1 MAQKPVIPVCLCPII
16 QIQDPFS
23 MNFLIDLATLEIS
36 ALAVLA
42 LFAWV
47 YLTWMRAGFWKADI
61 WLDPEPPT
69 SAPITSSV
77 AVVIPARDEAETII
91 TTLAS
96 LTSQSFS
103 GALRVFVVDDQSTDE
118 TGSIARAGS
127 TPEVPVTVIDGTD
140 LPGGWS
146 GKVWA
151 MSQGVA
157 AASASAE
164 APEYILLTD
173 ADIEYAPGVLD
184 KMVRKADAHSL
195 TFVSLMARLDARGLW
210 GHLLVPAF
218 IYFFQLIYPFSKA
231 NTRYDRL
238 AAAAG
243 GCFLVRRD
251 ALEAAGGLAAIKSD
265 IIDDCALADALKQ
278 ARPAQDTLTALT
290 HEVHSRRDNRTLES
304 IWNMVA
310 RTAFTQLKYSWLML
324 AGALLGL
331 VLTFLVPVWGLLAWI
346 FFGAGGLAG
355 VASLAALALM
365 TRTYWPTIRMYG
377 LSPLWAMSLPA
388 AAIIYAGATTASAIR
403 HAQGSGAR
411 WKGRSY
417 PAA

>member
-1 MAQKPVIPVCLCPII
+1 MT
-16 QIQDPFS
+16 
-23 MNFLIDLATLEIS
+23 FLIDLATLELS
-36 ALAVLA
+36 ALTALA
-42 LFAWV
+42 LLAWI

-61 WLDPEPPT
+61 WLKPEPSTP
-69 SAPITSSV
+69 APVNASV
-77 AVVIPARDEAETII
+77 AVVIPARDEADTIA

-96 LTSQSFS
+96 LTSQFFS
-103 GALRVFVVDDQSTDE
+103 GTLKIFVVDDQSSDG
-118 TGSIARAGS
+118 TGNIARAAS
-127 TPEVPVTVIDGTD
+127 TDDVPVEVINGID
-140 LPGGWS
+140 LPEGWS

-157 AASASAE
+157 SATAG
-164 APEYILLTD
+164 PDLPDYILLTD
-173 ADIEYAPGVLD
+173 ADIEYAPHVLD
-184 KMVRKADAHSL
+184 KMVRAADARSY

-218 IYFFQLIYPFSKA
+218 IYFFQLIYPFAKA

-251 ALEAAGGLAAIKSD
+251 ALEAAGGLQSIKSD
-265 IIDDCALADALKQ
+265 IIDDCALADALKR

-310 RTAFTQLKYSWLML
+310 RTAFTQLRYSWLML
-324 AGALLGL
+324 AGALTGL
-331 VLTFLVPVWGLLAWI
+331 VLTFLMPVWGLLSWLSGDAGWAV
-346 FFGAGGLAG
+346 GAL
-355 VASLAALALM
+355 SLASIALM
-365 TRTYWPTIRMYG
+365 ARTYWPTVRMYG
-377 LSPLWAMSLPA
+377 LSPLWALSLPA
-388 AAIIYAGATTASAIR
+388 AAIIYAGATAASAIR
-403 HAQGSGAR
+403 HARGSGAR

-417 PAA
+417 PAT

>member
-1 MAQKPVIPVCLCPII
+1 
-16 QIQDPFS
+16 
-23 MNFLIDLATLEIS
+23 MNFLIDLATLELG
-36 ALAVLA
+36 ALTALA
-42 LFAWV
+42 LFAWI

-61 WLDPEPPT
+61 WLKPEPSTP
-69 SAPITSSV
+69 APVGSSV
-77 AVVIPARDEAETII
+77 AVVIPARDEAETIA

-103 GALRVFVVDDQSTDE
+103 GTLKIFVVDDQSTDG
-118 TGSIARAGS
+118 TGNIARAAS
-127 TPEVPVTVIDGTD
+127 TRTIPVEVINGTD
-140 LPGGWS
+140 LPEGWS

-157 AASASAE
+157 SASAGKDL
-164 APEYILLTD
+164 PDYILLTD
-173 ADIEYAPGVLD
+173 ADIEYAPHVLD
-184 KMVRKADAHSL
+184 KMVRTADAHAY

-218 IYFFQLIYPFSKA
+218 IYFFQLIYPFAKA

-251 ALEAAGGLAAIKSD
+251 ALEAAGGLASIKSD
-265 IIDDCALADALKQ
+265 IIDDCALAQALKR

-310 RTAFTQLKYSWLML
+310 RTAFTQLRYSWLML
-324 AGALLGL
+324 AGALIGL
-331 VLTFLVPVWGLLAWI
+331 VLTFLVPVWGLLSSI
-346 FFGAGGLAG
+346 FADAGWAVGAI
-355 VASLAALALM
+355 SLATLALM
-365 TRTYWPTIRMYG
+365 ARTYWPTVRMYG
-377 LSPLWAMSLPA
+377 LSPLWALSLPA
-388 AAIIYAGATTASAIR
+388 AAIIYAGATAASAIR
-403 HAQGSGAR
+403 HARGSGAR

-417 PAA
+417 PAT